1 MSLLLIPLLAL
12 IGPEGPSK
20 AAAVAPFVGEDAFAV
35 ARVDLARWEP
45 GATPRLALGRV
56 LDDPG
61 VAAFAAGLDGRIAQ
75 LKALG
80 AADLYLVAG
89 LADLPGY
96 PLAVVPL
103 TGKADGPKLAEALT
117 SAGPAPRWP
126 KAEVIRGAVVAGSAA
141 ALERARASGA
151 PARPELAEALDSAGD
166 AVVSIALVP
175 TTAQRR
181 AIGESFPSLP
191 AELGGGPI
199 EVATRGI
206 AWASMAAATVPKP
219 TVRVVVRGRDPE
231 AARALL
237 EIARDGLAV
246 LAKPGRLDPAAVALA
261 AAASRY
267 QPEVDGASVR
277 LEVPLAEAASLAS
290 VPIFQ
295 ARDAA
300 RRRVCVNDMLQLG
313 LAFHNYHAAHG
324 SFPPAYVADK
334 DGKPLLSWRVL
345 ILPYFDQHQSLF
357 GQFHLD
363 EAWDGPNNKPLIARM
378 PKVYACPGESGKLA
392 AEGKTTYL
400 VPRGPATIFPGAEGV
415 KLKEITDGLSN
426 TILVVDASDD
436 LAVTWTKPDD
446 WMTVP
451 DFATLGLF
459 GHHTGITNFAMADG
473 SVRSL
478 KATIAPALL
487 KALTTRNAGEV
498 SKEGF
503 W

>member
-61 VAAFAAGLDGRIAQ
+61 VAAFAAGLNGRIAQ

-141 ALERARASGA
+141 ALERVRASGS

-166 AVVSIALVP
+166 PAVSVALIPSTV
-175 TTAQRR
+175 QRR
-181 AIGESFPSLP
+181 ALSESFPTLP
-191 AELGGGPI
+191 PDLGGGPI
-199 EVATRGI
+199 EVVTRGI
-206 AWASMAAATVPKP
+206 AWASMAMAVEPKP
-219 TVRVVVRGRDPE
+219 TVRVVVRGRDDE
-231 AARALL
+231 AARALGKV
-237 EIARDGLAV
+237 ARDGLAA

-300 RRRVCVNDMLQLG
+300 RRRECVNQMKNFG
-313 LAFHNYHAAHG
+313 LAMHNYHSAHG
-324 SFPPAYVADK
+324 SFPPAYVAGK

-345 ILPYFDQHQSLF
+345 ILPYLEQKSLF
-357 GQFHLD
+357 DEFHLD
-363 EAWDGPNNKPLIARM
+363 EPWDSPHNKPLIARM

-400 VPRGPATIFPGAEGV
+400 VPRGPSTAFPGAEGV
-415 KLKEITDGLSN
+415 KINDISDGSSN
-426 TILVVDASDD
+426 TILVVEASDA
-436 LAVTWTKPDD
+436 LAVTWTRPDD
-446 WMTVP
+446 WMTAP

-459 GHHTGITNFAMADG
+459 SQHGNGTNFLFGDG
-473 SVRSL
+473 SVRFL
-478 KATIAPALL
+478 KATIAPSLL
-487 KALTTRNAGEV
+487 KALTTPKGGEV
-498 SKEGF
+498 LDADSY
-503 W
+503 